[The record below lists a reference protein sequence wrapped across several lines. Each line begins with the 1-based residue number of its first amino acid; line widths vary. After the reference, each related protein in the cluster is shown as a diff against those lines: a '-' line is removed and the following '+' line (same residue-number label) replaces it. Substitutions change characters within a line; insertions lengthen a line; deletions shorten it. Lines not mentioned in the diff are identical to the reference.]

1 MRSSSGF
8 NKQGGPN
15 SYQVRDNDFFRLLIP
30 LSTIGEATMKCTL
43 LKGKYMICCTAV
55 TESYIPSMFELDEYC
70 RRDKH
75 KVCPLYRQAEIDGKI
90 IIMTDMEK
98 S

>member
-1 MRSSSGF
+1 
-8 NKQGGPN
+8 
-15 SYQVRDNDFFRLLIP
+15 
-30 LSTIGEATMKCTL
+30 MKCLL

-55 TESYIPSMFELDEYC
+55 EESYIPSMSELDEYC

-75 KVCPLYRQAEIDGKI
+75 KMCPLYRQAEIDGKI
-90 IIMTDMEK
+90 IIMSDRKK